1 MAKRSSK
8 KGDTLKIQLVRSPIG
23 YPEKQKKT
31 VQALGF
37 RRVHQT
43 LEVVDSPVLRGM
55 INKVSHLVV
64 VKE

>member
-1 MAKRSSK
+1 MARRSSK
-8 KGDTLKIQLVRSPIG
+8 KGDMLKIQLVRSPIG

-37 RRVHQT
+37 RRVNQT
-43 LEVVDSPVLRGM
+43 IEVVDSPVLRGM
-55 INKVSHLVV
+55 IDKVSHLVV